1 MTDDQHIH
9 DDRLLAYIDGE
20 LSQSEQLAFERELE
34 SNPELS
40 AKLQT
45 LRSIEA
51 GLSIIAE
58 ESEPITMGQV
68 NTAQRFSSKWIAYA
82 AALLIAA
89 TLFIVMDPL
98 GNHEIFNAEAR
109 YNTIARTFE
118 PQVVC
123 DTPEKFASYTKD
135 GYGKAIHA
143 DFDTP
148 MQLVGWRSL
157 LPNYNPEKS
166 SKERMTRIL
175 MAETQ
180 EGTRVIA
187 FFVPR
192 GFAKPV
198 LDEESGLYMHSK
210 SIKGVRVYEVSPLA
224 EPTLLELLY

>member
-1 MTDDQHIH
+1 MTDDQHIN

-20 LSQSEQLAFERELE
+20 LTQSEQLAFERELE

-40 AKLQT
+40 AKLQM

-58 ESEPITMGQV
+58 ESEPIAIVQAHTSP
-68 NTAQRFSSKWIAYA
+68 RFSGKWIGYA

-98 GNHEIFNAEAR
+98 GNHETFNAEAR
-109 YNTIARTFE
+109 YNTITRSFE

-143 DFDTP
+143 NFDTP
-148 MQLVGWRSL
+148 IQLVGWRSL

-192 GFAKPV
+192 GFPKPM
-198 LDEESGLYMHSK
+198 LDEETNLHMHIK
-210 SIKGVRVYEVSPLA
+210 SIKGVRVYEVSPLN
-224 EPTLLELLY
+224 EPTLLDLLY